1 MSCDIDRKKMGIAR
15 DKAEDDYFSARP
27 QIDCNDRRKVFE
39 AGFELAWNARQKGLR
54 SLNSEN
60 YTRSADSVSSHYSDH

>member
-27 QIDCNDRRKVFE
+27 QIEEFE
-39 AGFELAWNARQKGLR
+39 Q
-54 SLNSEN
+54 
-60 YTRSADSVSSHYSDH
+60 